1 VRLGWIRGWKVE
13 RGEVILKAE
22 RGEVVV
28 GVLVGGWMIS

>member
-1 VRLGWIRGWKVE
+1 MRLGWIRGGKVQ

-22 RGEVVV
+22 RGEMVA

>member
-13 RGEVILKAE
+13 RGEVIWKAE